1 MFTALGA
8 LLYLRLVAFSST
20 YPTTRYTTP
29 QAGRL
34 YVVGTEAPHQPHFPN
49 MSAPP
54 IPYKAFEEHAEKL
67 VLQMRE
73 EYRIKNRCSEV
84 YSERMSD
91 LLKGVAK
98 VDWAKRPRT
107 YIVLRMIGRVDAMD
121 SFVEQDLRD
130 IHFPYTQKRLPGSL
144 TDMSDRLRF
153 VDAQSLVLTPAKY
166 IEDIEDGRHVHFR
179 KIPPP
184 YDE

>member
-1 MFTALGA
+1 
-8 LLYLRLVAFSST
+8 
-20 YPTTRYTTP
+20 
-29 QAGRL
+29 
-34 YVVGTEAPHQPHFPN
+34 
-49 MSAPP
+49 MSVPP

-67 VLQMRE
+67 VLQMQE
-73 EYRIKNRCSEV
+73 EFRKKNRCSEV
-84 YSERMSD
+84 YYECMSD

-98 VDWAKRPRT
+98 FDWAKRPRT
-107 YIVLRMIGRVDAMD
+107 YIVLCMIDRVDAMD

-144 TDMSDRLRF
+144 TDMSDRLKF

-166 IEDIEDGRHVHFR
+166 IEDIEDGRLVHFR
-179 KIPPP
+179 KSPPP